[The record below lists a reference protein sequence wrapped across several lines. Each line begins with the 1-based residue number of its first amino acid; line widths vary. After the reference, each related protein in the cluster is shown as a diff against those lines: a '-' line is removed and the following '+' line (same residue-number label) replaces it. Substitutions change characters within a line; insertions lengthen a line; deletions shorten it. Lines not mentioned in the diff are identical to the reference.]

1 MKITSAQWKQLNSL
15 FQSSADLDIDDRET
29 YLDANC
35 PDPELRKQVNQLLRH
50 DTDNR
55 NTLKNKISSQAVD
68 LLSTVKIGETLGA
81 YTIDSELGEG
91 GMGTVYLASRS
102 DNSFDKRVAIKI
114 LHNKL
119 ATEPEK
125 ERFLSERQILA
136 HMEHANIARLL
147 DGGACGDG
155 SPYLVME
162 YVEGDSIDEYCQ
174 REQLSIKKR
183 LNLIIQVGAAIQF
196 AHRNQIIHCDIKPS
210 NIIVNRDGV
219 PKLVDF
225 GISQL
230 LNLPKSNS
238 DADRGPMTPI
248 YASPEQLE
256 GKELDERSDVYALG
270 IVIHEIL
277 TGERPANDETS
288 EREFLD
294 NHPVKLD
301 RDLWAIL
308 GRALKMDKTKR
319 YQSMD
324 DFVDDL
330 NNYLKKRPVYA
341 RKQTLAYQSY
351 KFGQRNPVSLSAA
364 LLFIVLSLPFLYFN
378 NSVYQLSDH
387 EIEEI
392 IKLHTSSA
400 SENKVFKIAV
410 IPFISKR
417 QEGVA
422 RQLTE
427 GLTLDLSRLNQFHVI
442 DEDTTSQMKP
452 SDIDYARLKN
462 DLDIDYFIQGI
473 IKFDGNTIYAD
484 ISLFDVLEHSQ
495 IWQTTFSR
503 PLVELNSL
511 QEKLS
516 TKIVESFNL
525 TLTQKEKKRLGSRY
539 TASRA
544 AYSYFSQGL
553 YQYGQRIPEANLIAR
568 ENIEKAI
575 EIDPEFARAYAV
587 LANTYRIDFM
597 NRWND
602 NPEESLRLAKR
613 FIKMALSLDAD
624 LAQAHFVSGLI
635 YRDQKSYSEAMA
647 SAASAIAL
655 SPSYADAFILLA
667 SVMCY
672 ADMSGNSV
680 ELIKKAIRLNPDHP
694 VNYKFHL
701 GQCQY
706 VSGQVDQAV
715 ATFEEAIER
724 NPSAQRTNIWLAAS
738 YAKTGR
744 IDDAEWIVDELLS
757 RNPALT
763 VGYIKKVMP
772 FIHADDVRNFAK
784 HLLLAGLPE

>member
-15 FQSSADLDIDDRET
+15 FQSSADLDIEDRET

-55 NTLKNKISSQAVD
+55 NTLKNKISSQAVN

-102 DNSFDKRVAIKI
+102 DDSFDKRVAIKI

-119 ATEPEK
+119 ATETEK
-125 ERFLSERQILA
+125 ERFRSERQILA
-136 HMEHANIARLL
+136 YMEHANIARLL

-174 REQLSIKKR
+174 REQLSVKKR

-230 LNLPKSNS
+230 LNLQESNS

-256 GKELDERSDVYALG
+256 GKELDERSDVYGLG
-270 IVIHEIL
+270 IVIQEIL
-277 TGERPANDETS
+277 TGERPANDITS
-288 EREFLD
+288 ESVFLD

-308 GRALKMDKTKR
+308 GRALKKDKIKR
-319 YQSMD
+319 YQSMGE
-324 DFVDDL
+324 FVDDL

-341 RKQTLAYQSY
+341 RKQTLAYQLY
-351 KFGQRNPVSLSAA
+351 KLGQRNLVSLSAA

-442 DEDTTSQMKP
+442 DEDTTSQMNP
-452 SDIDYARLKN
+452 SDIDYTRLEN
-462 DLDIDYFIQGI
+462 DLDIDYFIKGI
-473 IKFDGNTIYAD
+473 IRFDRSTIYAD

-525 TLTQKEKKRLGSRY
+525 TLTQKEKKLLGSRY

-597 NRWND
+597 NRWSD

-613 FIKMALSLDAD
+613 FIERALSLDPD

-655 SPSYADAFILLA
+655 SPSYADSFILLA

-715 ATFEEAIER
+715 DTFEEAIER

-744 IDDAEWIVDELLS
+744 IDDAEWIVDELLT

-763 VGYIKKVMP
+763 VDYIKKVMP
-772 FIHADDVRNFAK
+772 FIHADDVRDFAN